1 MVKHIII
8 WDLKDELNDS
18 EKADKKIEIKQG
30 LESLKGKIEGLID
43 IKVNIDFLES
53 SNGDMMLD
61 STFVDE
67 NALKGYQ
74 VNPEHLKVAKIVRES
89 TCSRKCVDF
98 EIWLGG

>member
-8 WDLKDELNDS
+8 WDLKDELSAN

-30 LESLKGKIEGLID
+30 LEGLKGKIEGLVD

-67 NALKGYQ
+67 NALKDYQ
-74 VNPEHLKVAKIVRES
+74 INPEHLKVAKIVRS
-89 TCSRKCVDF
+89 SVCSRKCVDF
-98 EIWLGG
+98 EI